1 MAHLAVAVPRYDL
14 LTCGETLLRLS
25 PPGLQRLE
33 QAHLFETGIGGSE
46 LNVGCV
52 LARLGRRVAWVSRL
66 PEGPLGRIVDVD
78 ARRHG
83 VDTRHVRWVVGA
95 RLGPTFFN
103 AGLAPRNARMIYV
116 LTHLAAQAV

>member
-1 MAHLAVAVPRYDL
+1 MTELPATPSYDL

-33 QAHLFETGIGGSE
+33 QARLFETGIGGSE

-52 LARLGRRVAWVSRL
+52 LARLGRRVAWGSRL
-66 PEGPLGRIVDVD
+66 PEGPLGRVVDGE

-83 VDTRHVRWVVGA
+83 VDTRPVRWGAGA
-95 RLGPTFFN
+95 RLGPVVFR
-103 AGLAPRNARMIYV
+103 AGPAAPTRRG
-116 LTHLAAQAV
+116 